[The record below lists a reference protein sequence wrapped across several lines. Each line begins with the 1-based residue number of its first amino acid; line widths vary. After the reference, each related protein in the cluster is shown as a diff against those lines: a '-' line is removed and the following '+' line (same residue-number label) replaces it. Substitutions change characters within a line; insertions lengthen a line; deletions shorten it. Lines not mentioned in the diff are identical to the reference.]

1 VLPLLWRP
9 ALLRRGRFFLNSAF
23 SACKRTF
30 LLIALS
36 ALGCAFANAAVT
48 PSPVTLETSEGL
60 FTVLAAINNCGYDA
74 ELAASDPVRIAIRGE
89 VGHNIEAS
97 DQAKA
102 AADAVCSFY
111 HDHQAKN
118 DTLTLSQY
126 ISLGLYLN
134 PPPALTLK
142 VKESDVP
149 PDVSAVL
156 GLVPLLGKFYT
167 AVGIHDI
174 WQRHQDAYDALTD
187 RYREA
192 LTRMISSTELYLR
205 LPSNSYMGRTFTM
218 YVEPMGAPSETNAR
232 NYSLEYYVVM
242 TPGTNT
248 AIKIDQIRHAYL
260 HYLLDPMVG
269 KYAGNLAAL
278 SPLMDQLRLAPMDEA
293 FKDDPSLLTTEC
305 VIRAIEARTLADGK
319 ATRPEQEQ
327 AVNDSMSQGF
337 VLTRYFYEKL
347 FAFEKDNV
355 GFKNAL
361 PEMIVNLDVHKLV
374 KETQQIEFANAS
386 DPEILHLSRPK
397 EGKLLMTAEQRL
409 SAGDPATAERLAK
422 QALAEKTEDPGRAL
436 FILAQISLKGNIDGA
451 RDYFEK
457 ALQATSEP
465 QVVAWSHIY
474 LGRIYD
480 LEDEDEGG
488 PMRAQAVQHYKAAVG
503 AAESLPEAKAAAE
516 QGLQKP
522 YEPPS
527 GADNA
532 DKTDQSRDQSDDQQ
546 KDKDQ
551 PKNE

>member
-1 VLPLLWRP
+1 M
-9 ALLRRGRFFLNSAF
+9 
-23 SACKRTF
+23 
-30 LLIALS
+30 
-36 ALGCAFANAAVT
+36 
-48 PSPVTLETSEGL
+48 
-60 FTVLAAINNCGYDA
+60 
-74 ELAASDPVRIAIRGE
+74 
-89 VGHNIEAS
+89 
-97 DQAKA
+97 
-102 AADAVCSFY
+102 CSFY

-118 DTLTLSQY
+118 DTLTLSEY
-126 ISLGLYLN
+126 VSLGLYLS

-156 GLVPLLGKFYT
+156 GLIPLLGKFYT

-174 WQRHQDAYDALTD
+174 WQRHQDAYEALTD
-187 RYREA
+187 HYREG

-205 LPSNSYMGRTFTM
+205 LPSNSYMGRTFAM

-232 NYSLEYYVVM
+232 NYSLEYYVVI
-242 TPGTNT
+242 TPGPNT
-248 AIKIDQIRHAYL
+248 ALKIDQIRHAYL
-260 HYLLDPMVG
+260 HYLLDPMIG
-269 KYAGNLAAL
+269 RYAGNLAEL
-278 SPLMDQLRLAPMDEA
+278 SPLMDALRLAPMDEA

-327 AVNDSMSQGF
+327 AVNDSMAQGF
-337 VLTRYFYEKL
+337 ALTRYFYEKL

-361 PEMIVNLDVHKLV
+361 PQMIGGIDVHRLV
-374 KETQQIEFANAS
+374 KETQQIEFANVS

-397 EGKLLMTAEQRL
+397 EGKLLMTAEERL
-409 SAGDPATAERLAK
+409 SAGDSATAERLAK
-422 QALAEKTEDPGRAL
+422 QALAEKTEDPGRAW
-436 FILAQISLKGNIDGA
+436 FILAQVSLRGNIDGA
-451 RDYFEK
+451 RDDFEK

-480 LEDEDEGG
+480 LEDDEEGG
-488 PMRAQAVQHYKAAVG
+488 PMRAQAVQHYQAAVG

-527 GADNA
+527 SAQ
-532 DKTDQSRDQSDDQQ
+532 KDDQ
-546 KDKDQ
+546 Q
-551 PKNE
+551 PKNENGDGNK